1 MFCYYSHLST
11 ELCNISVI
19 QEPPWVTCSSD
30 HMSTLMGE
38 KKKKKVFPNIQLQ
51 FLMFQAVYLVFSSCH
66 FSEESGSTF
75 SLPCNRPLPLQQ
87 APSFCRCTGLFRPQ
101 CRTLHTL
108 HFPLQRAVAGAVLL
122 VLFGLLPWRPICW
135 LTVLMIS
142 VFLKASSLSRQ
153 FLHCNILNQEKLESE
168 LLGELY
174 DHFMSYICCYYQR
187 RSLIPISA

>member
-30 HMSTLMGE
+30 HMSTLMRE
-38 KKKKKVFPNIQLQ
+38 KKKKKF
-51 FLMFQAVYLVFSSCH
+51 FLISSCN
-66 FSEESGSTF
+66 FSCSKQCILSFHRATSQKSLAPPSLFPATDPFLCSRLPVSAGAQGYSVPSAGRCILCISRCRELQQVLCCWFCLAF
-75 SLPCNRPLPLQQ
+75 SLGGP
-87 APSFCRCTGLFRPQ
+87 
-101 CRTLHTL
+101 
-108 HFPLQRAVAGAVLL
+108 
-122 VLFGLLPWRPICW
+122 

-153 FLHCNILNQEKLESE
+153 FLHCKILNQEKLESE